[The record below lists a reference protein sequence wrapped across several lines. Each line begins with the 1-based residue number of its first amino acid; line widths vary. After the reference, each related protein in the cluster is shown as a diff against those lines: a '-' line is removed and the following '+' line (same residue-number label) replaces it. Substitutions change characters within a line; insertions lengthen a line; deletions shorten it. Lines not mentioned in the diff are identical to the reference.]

1 MYAQTGWMVSF
12 WLLPVV
18 LFIVIPLAVLVIWG
32 CQRILSKAGEKSR
45 ALYEAQEESTREK
58 AHAHLESTATV

>member
-1 MYAQTGWMVSF
+1 MYAQTGWMVSL

-18 LFIVIPLAVLVIWG
+18 LFIGVPLATLLCWG
-32 CQRILSKAGEKSR
+32 VHRVFKKAGEKSR

-58 AHAHLESTATV
+58 AHTNMESTATA